1 MWKNSEGSFYFYPK
15 IDKCFNLRSLS
26 CFTVSEKTK
35 NIWKASGFSK
45 LIAPECLGG
54 W

>member
-1 MWKNSEGSFYFYPK
+1 MWKDSEGSFYFYPK

-35 NIWKASGFSK
+35 INGK
-45 LIAPECLGG
+45 LVVSLN
-54 W
+54 